1 MVFVSMF
8 MRYRYLDILY
18 SHYLLDTLDFSMTVL
33 GKASNNDKII
43 HTIFPDTYVTIIK
56 TSPLNKLLSVVS
68 LCVMPSDAKI
78 LSRFVV
84 GSI

>member
-18 SHYLLDTLDFSMTVL
+18 SYYLLDTLDFSMTVL

-43 HTIFPDTYVTIIK
+43 HTIFLDTYVTII
-56 TSPLNKLLSVVS
+56 VS

-84 GSI
+84 GLI